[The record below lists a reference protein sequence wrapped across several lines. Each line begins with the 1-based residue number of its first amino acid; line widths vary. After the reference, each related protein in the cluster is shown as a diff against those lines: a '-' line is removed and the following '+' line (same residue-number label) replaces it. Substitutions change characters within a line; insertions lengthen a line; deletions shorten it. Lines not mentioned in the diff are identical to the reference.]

1 MRRFD
6 YYAPGSLSEA
16 LSILQERGDGGK
28 LLAGG
33 TDLLVQMREAGLHPS
48 YVVSLRRLPELR
60 GIEFDEGTGLRIGA
74 CADMAAI
81 EAHPS
86 VRQRYRA
93 LFEGASLIGS
103 VQTRNMATIGGNI
116 CNAAPSAD
124 SAPPLTVLG
133 AGAEV
138 AGPGG
143 RREMALEDLFT
154 GPGTT
159 ALGPNDILMAL
170 RLPVPPPHTG
180 SVYQRHTP
188 RQEMDIAVVGVG
200 VALTFQPDGEAIQ
213 GARIGLGAVAPTPIR
228 AREAEDALTGQRPS
242 EELFARAAELAVAAS
257 RPISD
262 VRGSAAFRRELVRVM
277 TRRCLGIAL
286 ERAQTT

>member
-16 LSILQERGDGGK
+16 LSILQERGNGCR

-33 TDLLVQMREAGLHPS
+33 TDLLVQMREAGLHAS
-48 YVVSLRRLPELR
+48 CLVSLRRLAELR
-60 GIEFDEGTGLRIGA
+60 SIDFDEGTGLRIGA
-74 CADMAAI
+74 GTDMATI
-81 EAHPS
+81 EAHP
-86 VRQRYRA
+86 VVHERYRA
-93 LFEGASLIGS
+93 LFEAASLIGS

-124 SAPPLTVLG
+124 SAPPLIALDAV
-133 AGAEV
+133 AEIES
-138 AGPGG
+138 PGG
-143 RREMALEDLFT
+143 RRELAVGDLFT
-154 GPGTT
+154 GPGAT
-159 ALGPNDILMAL
+159 ALGPNEILVAL
-170 RLPVPPPHTG
+170 RLPVPPPHAG

-200 VALTFQPDGEAIQ
+200 VALTLRPDGQIIQ
-213 GARIGLGAVAPTPIR
+213 EVRVGLGAVAPTPIR
-228 AREAEDALTGQRPS
+228 AREAEDALRGQSPS

-262 VRGSAAFRRELVRVM
+262 VRGSAAFRQELVRVM

-286 ERAQTT
+286 ERARAS